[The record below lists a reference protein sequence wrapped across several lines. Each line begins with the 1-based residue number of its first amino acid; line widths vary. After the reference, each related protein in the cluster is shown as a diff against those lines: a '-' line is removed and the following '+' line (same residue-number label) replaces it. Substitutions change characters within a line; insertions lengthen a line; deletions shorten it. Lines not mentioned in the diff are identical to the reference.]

1 MKSDNDFDVSNSIK
15 KTAPDMLVRALIGSG
30 QSVFLRVIF
39 FFFFLIMYLSRSYN
53 NSPLFS
59 MKS

>member
-39 FFFFLIMYLSRSYN
+39 FFFLIMYLSRSYN

>member
-39 FFFFLIMYLSRSYN
+39 FFLIMYLSRSYN

-59 MKS
+59 MK